1 MPTDTSAILR
11 IILHWAKAQ
20 DAIRGLALVGS
31 HARNEARTDSDIDL
45 VLLADNPGKFRNKM
59 SLAGIDWSEAGVHA
73 TRYTDEA
80 YGVAW
85 SRRLWLE
92 TQREI
97 EFTFVPLSWAAVSP
111 VDEGTK
117 QVVTDGFVVLL
128 DPDGLLGQLVTAVA
142 RMR

>member
-1 MPTDTSAILR
+1 MPTDTSASLR
-11 IILHWAKAQ
+11 IIIHWVKAQ

-31 HARNEARTDSDIDL
+31 HARNKERTDSDIDL
-45 VLLADNPGKFRNKM
+45 VLLAKNPGKFRNKM
-59 SLAGIDWSEAGVHA
+59 SLASIDWSDAGVHVA
-73 TRYTDEA
+73 RHTDEA

-92 TQREI
+92 TQGEI
-97 EFTFVPLSWAAVSP
+97 EFTFVPLSWAEVSP

-117 QVVTDGFVVLL
+117 QVVLDGFVVLL

-142 RMR
+142 RMK